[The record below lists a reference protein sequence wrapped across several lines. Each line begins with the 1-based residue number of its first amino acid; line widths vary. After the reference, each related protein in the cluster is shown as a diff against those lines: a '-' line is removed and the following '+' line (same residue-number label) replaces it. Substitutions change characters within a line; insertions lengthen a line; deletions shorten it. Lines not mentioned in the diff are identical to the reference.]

1 MAFIDSKYCLYW
13 HDKRMRRKP
22 FKGRPDER
30 EEGSINMKKGETKP
44 QLYVRISYEESG
56 GLSLPW

>member
-1 MAFIDSKYCLYW
+1 MIMAFIDSKYCLYW

-44 QLYVRISYEESG
+44 
-56 GLSLPW
+56 